1 MTTATMAH
9 TAPTEQ
15 EIREAIRLRIER
27 YPEDNPLEKLRDAV
41 EGMADFMGGPAY
53 DVLGSPDEPPDTEIG
68 IWMDLRPS
76 EARALDSIYR
86 ATVEAAV
93 EDAVRVITDRLVEA
107 ALGFARQHPDAPR
120 GIPPHA
126 AAQVA

>member
-1 MTTATMAH
+1 MTTATMAQ

-27 YPEDNPLEKLRDAV
+27 YPEDNPLVALRDAV

-53 DVLGSPDEPPDTEIG
+53 DILGSPDEPPDTEIG
-68 IWMDLRPS
+68 IWTDLRPS
-76 EARALDSIYR
+76 EARVLDAIYK
-86 ATVEAAV
+86 VAV
-93 EDAVRVITDRLVEA
+93 EDAVTAAVLVITDQLVGA

-126 AAQVA
+126 AQVA